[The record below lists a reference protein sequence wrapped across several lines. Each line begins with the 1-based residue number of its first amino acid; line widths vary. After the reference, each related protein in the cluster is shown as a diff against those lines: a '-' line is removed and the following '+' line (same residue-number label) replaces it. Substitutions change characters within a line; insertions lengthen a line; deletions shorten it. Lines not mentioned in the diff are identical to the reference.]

1 MRISCCISSLSG
13 GGAERLMSGLADRL
27 ARRHDV
33 ALVTLSGAGRDD
45 YPVSA
50 CITRYP
56 LDLQQESRSVVAA
69 LNNNHVR
76 IQHIAESFQDF
87 EPDVVL
93 SFGDQMNITSLLAAR
108 RLKIPVVITEV
119 TDPRHHRL
127 PRVWHWL
134 RRRYYPRA
142 AAAIAVSAAAA
153 AAVQRLCGLEVHV
166 IRPAVERPAELNL
179 AAFQVGQRKRI
190 AVVGRISGEKRFDLL
205 IRAFTSI
212 AEKHPEW
219 DLEIAGSG
227 PQADAL
233 SELIEELAMPSR
245 IRLLGRIE
253 SVWPFFATAEAYA
266 LTSLYE
272 GTPVALL
279 EAMAMGLACVAIDCD
294 SGAGEIL
301 THETDGILAPD
312 DEHAF
317 AKALDRV
324 LGDEALRRRLGA
336 AAAEKAKEFSWTPCV
351 ASFERVLQ
359 TAAGVE

>member
-1 MRISCCISSLSG
+1 MRISCSISSLSG

-33 ALVTLSGAGRDD
+33 ALVTLAGAGRDD
-45 YPVSA
+45 YPVAA
-50 CITRYP
+50 CVARYA
-56 LDLQQESRSVVAA
+56 LDLQEESRGVIAA
-69 LNNNHVR
+69 LNNNHARVQR
-76 IQHIAESFQDF
+76 IAEAFHDF
-87 EPDVVL
+87 EPDVIL
-93 SFGDQMNITSLLAAR
+93 SFGDQMNVTSLLAAR

-127 PRVWHWL
+127 PKIWHWL

-142 AAAIAVSAAAA
+142 AAAVAVSAAAA
-153 AAVQRLCGLEVHV
+153 AVVEKLCGFDVHV
-166 IRPAVERPAELNL
+166 IRPAVEPPGELDL
-179 AAFQVGQRKRI
+179 AAFKVGQRKRI
-190 AVVGRISGEKRFDLL
+190 AVVARISREKRFDLL

-212 AEKHPEW
+212 AEKHPDW

-233 SELIEELAMPSR
+233 AELIEELEMQPR

-253 SVWPFFATAEAYA
+253 SVWPFFATADAYA

-279 EAMAMGLACVAIDCD
+279 EAMAMGLACIAIDCD

-301 THETDGILAPD
+301 TAGEDGILTAD

-317 AKALDRV
+317 ATALDRL
-324 LGDEALRRRLGA
+324 LGDDALRHRLGA
-336 AAAEKAKEFSWTPCV
+336 AAAEKAKRFTWAPCV

-359 TAAGVE
+359 AAAR